1 MHSWKFSTNSKQVCL
16 ATATTVHPTHD
27 IYFIPNFFVYKS
39 YVLKSNNINIIAII
53 CTYASGVMN
62 NGFQFPLQWNKFSQ
76 AQWHQREC
84 YALLETILMITYL
97 FVSLYALLTCLV
109 NQINK
114 TRCNNYWRLNYICA
128 WWYNIFVPVRP
139 KTIRRIQQNFKSI
152 RITEME
158 NVLPRNLF

>member
-1 MHSWKFSTNSKQVCL
+1 MT
-16 ATATTVHPTHD
+16 
-27 IYFIPNFFVYKS
+27 FISFQTSFYKS

-84 YALLETILMITYL
+84 CAPLEMIAYL
-97 FVSLYALLTCLV
+97 FSSLYALLTYLA

-114 TRCNNYWRLNYICA
+114 TRRNNHRRLKSVKYMLDIA
-128 WWYNIFVPVRP
+128 IF
-139 KTIRRIQQNFKSI
+139 
-152 RITEME
+152 
-158 NVLPRNLF
+158 